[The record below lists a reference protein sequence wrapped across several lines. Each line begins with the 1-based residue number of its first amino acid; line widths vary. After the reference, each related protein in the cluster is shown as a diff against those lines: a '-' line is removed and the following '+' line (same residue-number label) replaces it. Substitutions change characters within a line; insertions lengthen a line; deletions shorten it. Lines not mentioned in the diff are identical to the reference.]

1 MKLENADLS
10 SLFST
15 TLLPD
20 IFFSEY
26 LSEAS
31 GDFIKVYLYMV
42 FLSKYDKDIKI
53 NDMSKKLVLPVKTI
67 QDAVKYWE
75 DQGLITKK
83 NTGYIINNM
92 QEIELHKLYKPKTAL
107 SAEQLQKSAEN
118 QNRAKAIEYI
128 NNKYFSGLMPTTWY
142 PEIELWFKKFNF
154 DEEVMIALFGYC
166 FERSALHKNYVQTVA
181 EAWNKNN
188 IKTFNDLDIYYEK
201 QEKLNIIVKTI
212 SKKLGLNRGLTQY
225 EYAYI
230 EKWNIDFGYGLDIIE
245 IALKR
250 TTSKANPSFDYLD
263 KLLTDWHDR
272 GFKTPDAINNFL
284 AEMKQKN
291 KNVKQLEK
299 STGYDKYE
307 QRTYDNLDNLYA
319 NLSKK

>member
-10 SLFST
+10 SLFSN

-42 FLSKYDKDIKI
+42 FLSKYDKDIKV
-53 NDMSKKLVLPVKTI
+53 NDLSKKLVLPLKTI

-75 DQGLITKK
+75 EQGLITKK

-118 QNRAKAIEYI
+118 QKRAQAIEHI
-128 NNKYFSGLMPTTWY
+128 NNKFFSGLMPTTWY
-142 PEIELWFKKFNF
+142 PEIELWFKKYKF

-166 FERSALHKNYVQTVA
+166 FDKSALHKNYVQTVA

-188 IKTFNDLDIYYEK
+188 IKTFNDLDVYYEK
-201 QEKLNIIVKTI
+201 QEKLKVIAKTI
-212 SKKLGLNRGLTQY
+212 SKKLGLSRGLTQY

-230 EKWNIDFGYGLDIIE
+230 EKWNIDYGYGLDIIE

-250 TTSKANPSFDYLD
+250 TTSKANPNFDYLD

-272 GFKTPDAINNFL
+272 GFKTPNEVQNFL
-284 AEMKQKN
+284 AEMKAKN
-291 KNVKQLEK
+291 KNIKKLEK
-299 STGYDKYE
+299 DTGYDKYD
-307 QRTYDNLDNLYA
+307 QRTYSDLDNLYI
-319 NLSKK
+319 NLKK

>member
-1 MKLENADLS
+1 MKLESSDLS
-10 SLFST
+10 SLFSN
-15 TLLPD
+15 TLIRD

-31 GDFIKVYLYMV
+31 GDFIKVYLYML

-53 NDMSKKLVLPVKTI
+53 NDLSKKLVLPVKTI

-75 DQGLITKK
+75 DKCLITEK
-83 NTGYIINNM
+83 NTGYIVNSI

-118 QNRAKAIEYI
+118 QKRAKAIDFI

-142 PEIELWFKKFNF
+142 PEIELWFKKYGF

-166 FERSALHKNYVQTVA
+166 FDMSALHKNYVQAVA
-181 EAWNKNN
+181 EAWSKNN
-188 IKTFNDLDIYYEK
+188 IKNFNDLDLYYEK
-201 QEKLNIIVKTI
+201 QEKLKVIAKTI
-212 SKKLGLNRGLTQY
+212 SKKLGLSRSLTQY

-230 EKWNIDFGYGLDIIE
+230 EKWVMDYGYSLDIIE
-245 IALKR
+245 IALKK
-250 TTSKANPSFDYLD
+250 TTSKANPNFDYLD
-263 KLLTDWHDR
+263 KLLSDWHDR
-272 GFKTPDAINNFL
+272 GFKTTNDIQAFL
-284 AEMKQKN
+284 SEMKEKN

-299 STGYDKYE
+299 TTGYNKYE

-319 NLSKK
+319 NMRK

>member
-10 SLFST
+10 SLFSN
-15 TLLPD
+15 TLIPD

-26 LSEAS
+26 LSEAN
-31 GDFIKVYLYMV
+31 GDFIKVYLYIL

-53 NDMSKKLVLPVKTI
+53 NDLSKKLVLPVKTI
-67 QDAVKYWE
+67 QDAMKYWE
-75 DQGLITKK
+75 EQGLITKK

-118 QNRAKAIEYI
+118 QKRAKAIEFI

-142 PEIELWFKKFNF
+142 PEIELWFKKYKF

-166 FERSALHKNYVQTVA
+166 FDMSALHKNYVQTVA
-181 EAWNKNN
+181 EAWSKNN
-188 IKTFNDLDIYYEK
+188 IKTFNDLDVYYEK
-201 QEKLNIIVKTI
+201 QEKVKVIAKTI
-212 SKKLGLNRGLTQY
+212 SKKLGLSRGLTQY

-230 EKWNIDFGYGLDIIE
+230 EKWNIDYGYGLDIIE
-245 IALKR
+245 IALKK
-250 TTSKANPSFDYLD
+250 TTSKANPNFDYLD

-272 GFKTPDAINNFL
+272 GFKTPNHVQTFL
-284 AEMKQKN
+284 AEFKEKN
-291 KNVKQLEK
+291 KNIKKLEK
-299 STGYDKYE
+299 ETGYDKYD
-307 QRTYDNLDNLYA
+307 QRNYSDLDNLYI
-319 NLSKK
+319 NLRK

>member
-1 MKLENADLS
+1 MKLENSDLS
-10 SLFST
+10 SLFSN

-53 NDMSKKLVLPVKTI
+53 NDLSKKLVLPLKTI

-75 DQGLITKK
+75 DKCLITKK
-83 NTGYIINNM
+83 NTGYIINSI

-107 SAEQLQKSAEN
+107 SADQLKKSAEN
-118 QNRAKAIEYI
+118 QKRAKAIDFI

-142 PEIELWFKKFNF
+142 PEIELWFKKYDF

-166 FERSALHKNYVQTVA
+166 FDKSALHKNYVQTVA

-188 IKTFNDLDIYYEK
+188 IKSFNDLDIYYEK
-201 QEKLNIIVKTI
+201 QEKINVIAKTI
-212 SKKLGLNRGLTQY
+212 SKKLGISRNLTQY
-225 EYAYI
+225 EYGYI
-230 EKWNIDFGYGLDIIE
+230 EKWIIDFGFGMDVIE

-250 TTSKANPSFDYLD
+250 TTSKANPTFDYLD

-272 GFKTPDAINNFL
+272 GFKTPNDVQTFL
-284 AEMKQKN
+284 SEIKEKN

-299 STGYDKYE
+299 QTGYSKYE
-307 QRTYDNLDNLYA
+307 QRTYDNLDSLYA
-319 NLSKK
+319 NLK

>member
-10 SLFST
+10 SLFSN
-15 TLLPD
+15 TLIPD

-26 LSEAS
+26 LSEAN
-31 GDFIKVYLYMV
+31 GDFIKVYLYML

-53 NDMSKKLVLPVKTI
+53 NDLSKKLVLPVKTI

-83 NTGYIINNM
+83 NTGYIINNI

-107 SAEQLQKSAEN
+107 SADQLQKSAEN
-118 QNRAKAIEYI
+118 QKRAKAIEFI

-142 PEIELWFKKFNF
+142 PEIELWFKKYNF

-166 FERSALHKNYVQTVA
+166 FDKSALHKNYVQTVA
-181 EAWNKNN
+181 EAWNQNN
-188 IKTFNDLDIYYEK
+188 IKTFNDLDVYYEK
-201 QEKLNIIVKTI
+201 QEKLKVIAKTI
-212 SKKLGLNRGLTQY
+212 SKKLGLSRGLTQY

-230 EKWNIDFGYGLDIIE
+230 EKWNIDYGYGLDVIE
-245 IALKR
+245 IALKK
-250 TTSKANPSFDYLD
+250 TTSKANPNFDYLD

-272 GFKTPDAINNFL
+272 GFKTPNDVQTFL
-284 AEMKQKN
+284 TEVKEKN
-291 KNVKQLEK
+291 KNIKKLEK
-299 STGYDKYE
+299 DTGYDKYD
-307 QRTYDNLDNLYA
+307 QRSYSDLDSLYINL
-319 NLSKK
+319 KK